1 MPAGEGAQS
10 LRLARR
16 KGIESSLILTSK
28 KVVLLTKH
36 APFSSL
42 KPLCMVLAQFRS
54 PRKVFQVQTVP
65 AVLHPDVFMEQI
77 TPGFRV
83 LS

>member
-10 LRLARR
+10 LRLARI

-36 APFSSL
+36 APCSSL
-42 KPLCMVLAQFRS
+42 KPLCMVLAQFRR
-54 PRKVFQVQTVP
+54 PREVFQVQTFP
-65 AVLHPDVFMEQI
+65 AVLHLDVFMEEI